1 MRMNFMNFLELFW
14 VVLDRWMDGIGWMG
28 GICTVRGCNG
38 EGWCV
43 YIQGGRYQGEA
54 GIVEGVGA
62 SWEYAI
68 GLRAYYLYR

>member
-28 GICTVRGCNG
+28 GIFTVWGCDG

-43 YIQGGRYQGEA
+43 YI
-54 GIVEGVGA
+54 
-62 SWEYAI
+62 
-68 GLRAYYLYR
+68 